1 MGLRQST
8 LYYCCTLNEGNC
20 IQDDVC
26 VVARGDNQEHSF
38 CTQEA
43 CDYYNS
49 YIEDGDSWNCDCCDL
64 RYKPALNEQQQWIL
78 AMFSAIVGVLI
89 RSGAR

>member
-20 IQDDVC
+20 IQNDVC
-26 VVARGDNQEHSF
+26 TVDDALCS
-38 CTQEA
+38 QEA
-43 CDYYNS
+43 CDYYHD
-49 YIEDGDSWNCDCCDL
+49 YIEDGESWNCDCCDL

-78 AMFSAIVGVLI
+78 AMFSAIIGVLI